1 MGLYNCLTSFDKS
14 TFFAADS
21 SDAAIANTVRPV
33 QHKVGALDLF
43 FSTVFSTDHIQAS
56 LGEKTIQGCPWAP
69 LLCLD
74 AREQLLINDEAA
86 GVAARKEGDL

>member
-1 MGLYNCLTSFDKS
+1 MQPLR
-14 TFFAADS
+14 
-21 SDAAIANTVRPV
+21 I
-33 QHKVGALDLF
+33 QLDLCSTELGLQTYI
-43 FSTVFSTDHIQAS
+43 FSSVFSTDHIQAI

-86 GVAARKEGDL
+86 GVAARKDGDL